1 MGDIMSRRGRLEPS
15 DNWLGLVG
23 FLLLVLATLDDTDPS
38 IQNSTPDHLRRL
50 KYKCS
55 IYYLFS

>member
-23 FLLLVLATLDDTDPS
+23 FLLLVLATLDVPIHQFK
-38 IQNSTPDHLRRL
+38 IQRQTT
-50 KYKCS
+50 YVA
-55 IYYLFS
+55 